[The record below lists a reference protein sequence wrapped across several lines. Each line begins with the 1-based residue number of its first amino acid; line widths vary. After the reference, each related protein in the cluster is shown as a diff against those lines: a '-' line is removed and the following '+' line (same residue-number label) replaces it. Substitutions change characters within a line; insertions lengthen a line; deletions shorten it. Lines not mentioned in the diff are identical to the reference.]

1 MVRYSEDLVE
11 EIKNSND
18 IVDVISQYIILKR
31 NGRNFVGLC
40 PFHREKTP
48 SFCVSPDKQIFHCF
62 GCGVG
67 GSVINFISRIENL
80 NFKECLE
87 FLLSFLF

>member
-48 SFCVSPDKQIFHCF
+48 SFVYHP
-62 GCGVG
+62 
-67 GSVINFISRIENL
+67 INKYFIALAVEWVVV
-80 NFKECLE
+80 
-87 FLLSFLF
+87 